1 MQKPCFNHLTSPAT
15 GRSTGA
21 SDLQIKIAFN
31 EGSESQKVTNKP
43 SSSMLVVQKEI
54 QKEISY
60 QKAPQEGSSL
70 RALERPC

>member
-1 MQKPCFNHLTSPAT
+1 M
-15 GRSTGA
+15 
-21 SDLQIKIAFN
+21 AFN
-31 EGSESQKVTNKP
+31 QGSESQKVTNKP